1 MQLKKVKWYPG
12 MNLFMYI
19 MYYVY
24 SIHYTYVMRLYAAY
38 INQTKNL
45 DFGLMLGATDNNKKH
60 GHFKY

>member
-1 MQLKKVKWYPG
+1 
-12 MNLFMYI
+12 
-19 MYYVY
+19 
-24 SIHYTYVMRLYAAY
+24 MRLYATY